1 MPAWNIAPVTA
12 QPHATLTDWA
22 VFEVTLPR
30 YARLRTRHLAGWSLE
45 DQQGQVCSKLVS
57 FDAAAGTFVT
67 QSGRVYR
74 LAGRSG
80 LSANAQ
86 YVLNAWLRLSEA
98 SGFVD
103 VTREMEELLGA
114 KGLQACL

>member
-1 MPAWNIAPVTA
+1 MPVWNIAPLTSR
-12 QPHATLTDWA
+12 PHSTLTDWS

-30 YARLRTRHLAGWSLE
+30 YAGLRTRHLAGWSLE
-45 DQQGQVCSKLVS
+45 DQQGQVCSKLEA
-57 FDAAAGTFVT
+57 FDASTGSFLT

-103 VTREMEELLGA
+103 VTREVEELLGA
-114 KGLQACL
+114 KGLQA